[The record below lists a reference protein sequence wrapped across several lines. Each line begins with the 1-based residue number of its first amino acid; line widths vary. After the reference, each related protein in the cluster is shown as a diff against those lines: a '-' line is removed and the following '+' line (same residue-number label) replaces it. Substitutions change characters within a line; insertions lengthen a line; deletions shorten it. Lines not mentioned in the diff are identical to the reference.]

1 MCTVMPQF
9 ASMSANAPNFDR
21 IVADDL
27 TDNDRLVELYVQAVR
42 RQLWGSAERDFIEFV
57 NRASKALHDDA
68 QNSPEKL
75 FRWLIEHPTH
85 DNIAQHCEN
94 HTLARFNSQARY
106 EALAKARSRRM
117 SPIADKAVAQ
127 TKAALA
133 KHPIGY
139 LPGLFAQ
146 HCIFPQKRLPSGQ
159 HRWTIHTHSRRIELQ
174 SGSYILPGLADQGP
188 EIPYGITPR
197 LILPY
202 IASQALCGRRQVI
215 LGKKLLHFVRKL
227 GLTPC
232 SKSYRTVLRQVVNL
246 ATCQIVV
253 SNLSEDTHA
262 VKVETDIYN
271 VTGKLR
277 YSVPRSIFDFSMNP
291 MAFKT
296 AAGSALGYEE
306 WMEGE
311 PTFTLSHDF
320 YEFVRG
326 RVVPINYAHLLHFVR
341 SPRRMDL
348 YTWLSY
354 RTYRIGPRGI
364 KIPLA
369 VLRHQ
374 FAPDISQNSYK
385 NFRRKLQRDLD
396 VIRAVHPGFKVQLT
410 RDALILFDSE
420 PPVPRIPER
429 T

>member
-1 MCTVMPQF
+1 MTQF
-9 ASMSANAPNFDR
+9 ARMSANAPNFDR

-27 TDNDRLVELYVQAVR
+27 IDNDRLVELYIQAVR
-42 RQLWGSAERDFIEFV
+42 RQLWGATDRDFIEFV
-57 NRASKALHDDA
+57 NRASKALHDDS
-68 QNSPEKL
+68 QKTPEKL
-75 FRWLIEHPTH
+75 FRWLIEHPSH
-85 DNIAQHCEN
+85 DNVSQACEN
-94 HTLARFNSQARY
+94 HTLARFNSAARY
-106 EALAKARSRRM
+106 EALAKARPRQM
-117 SPIADKAVAQ
+117 SPVAQ
-127 TKAALA
+127 AAEMAAKAASD

-146 HCIFPQKRLPSGQ
+146 HSLFPQKRLPRGQ
-159 HRWTIHTHSRRIELQ
+159 NRWAIHTHKKRIELQ
-174 SGSYILPGLADQGP
+174 SGSYLLPGLADQGP
-188 EIPYGITPR
+188 EIPYGVTPR

-202 IASQALCGRRQVI
+202 IAGQALCGRRKVI

-246 ATCQIVV
+246 AVCQIVV
-253 SNLSEDTHA
+253 SNMSTDTLA
-262 VKVETDIYN
+262 VRVETDVYN

-277 YSVPRSIFDFSMNP
+277 YSVPRPIFDFSMDP
-291 MAFKT
+291 TAFKT
-296 AAGSALGYEE
+296 AAGSAFGYEE

-326 RVVPINYAHLLHFVR
+326 RAVPINYAHLLHFVR

-374 FAPDISQNSYK
+374 FAPDLSQNSYK
-385 NFRRKLQRDLD
+385 NFRRMLQRDLD
-396 VIRAVHPGFKVQLT
+396 VIRAVHSGFKVQLT

>member
-1 MCTVMPQF
+1 MTQF
-9 ASMSANAPNFDR
+9 ARMSANAPNFDR

-27 TDNDRLVELYVQAVR
+27 IDNDRLVELYVQAVR
-42 RQLWGSAERDFIEFV
+42 RRLWGATDRDFIEFV
-57 NRASKALHDDA
+57 NRASKALHDDS
-68 QNSPEKL
+68 QKTPEKL
-75 FRWLIEHPTH
+75 FRWLIEHPSH
-85 DNIAQHCEN
+85 DNVSQACEN
-94 HTLARFNSQARY
+94 HTLARFNSAARY
-106 EALAKARSRRM
+106 EALAKARPRQM
-117 SPIADKAVAQ
+117 SPVAQ
-127 TKAALA
+127 AAEMAAKAASD

-146 HCIFPQKRLPSGQ
+146 HSLFPQKRLPRGQ
-159 HRWTIHTHSRRIELQ
+159 NRWAIHTHKKRIELQ
-174 SGSYILPGLADQGP
+174 SGSYLLPGLADQGP
-188 EIPYGITPR
+188 EIPYGVTPR

-202 IASQALCGRRQVI
+202 IAGQALCGRRKVI

-246 ATCQIVV
+246 AICQIVV

-262 VKVETDIYN
+262 VQVETDVYN

-277 YSVPRSIFDFSMNP
+277 YTVPRAIFDFSKNP

-326 RVVPINYAHLLHFVR
+326 RAVPINYAHLLHFVR

-348 YTWLSY
+348 YAWLSY

>member
-1 MCTVMPQF
+1 MTQF
-9 ASMSANAPNFDR
+9 ARMSANAPNFDR

-27 TDNDRLVELYVQAVR
+27 IDNDRFVELYVQAVR
-42 RQLWGSAERDFIEFV
+42 RRLWGSTERDFIEFV

-75 FRWLIEHPTH
+75 FRWLIEHPSH
-85 DNIAQHCEN
+85 GNISQTCEN
-94 HTLARFNSQARY
+94 QTLARFNSQARY
-106 EALAKARSRRM
+106 YAVAKARPRQM
-117 SPIADKAVAQ
+117 SPVAQAAEMATKAV
-127 TKAALA
+127 TDE
-133 KHPIGY
+133 HPIGY

-159 HRWTIHTHSRRIELQ
+159 HRWTIHTHKKRIELQ
-174 SGSYILPGLADQGP
+174 SGTYLLPGLAEQGL

-202 IASQALCGRRQVI
+202 IARQALYGRRKVI

-253 SNLSEDTHA
+253 SNMSTDTLA

-277 YSVPRSIFDFSMNP
+277 YSVPRSIFDFSMNH
-291 MAFKT
+291 MVLFKT
-296 AAGSALGYEE
+296 ATGSALGYEE

-320 YEFVRG
+320 YEFVRV
-326 RVVPINYAHLLHFVR
+326 RAVPINYAHLLKFVR

-348 YTWLSY
+348 YTWLTH

-369 VLRHQ
+369 VLQPQ
-374 FAPDISQNSYK
+374 FAITGPLTEFTQEFSPPPTTGPGCDSCCTS
-385 NFRRKLQRDLD
+385 RLQC
-396 VIRAVHPGFKVQLT
+396 PT
-410 RDALILFDSE
+410 DA
-420 PPVPRIPER
+420 
-429 T
+429 

>member
-1 MCTVMPQF
+1 MTQF
-9 ASMSANAPNFDR
+9 TRMSANAPNFDS

-42 RQLWGSAERDFIEFV
+42 RQCWGPTERDFIEFI
-57 NRASKALHDDA
+57 NRAYKALHDDS
-68 QNSPEKL
+68 QKSPGKL
-75 FRWLIEHPTH
+75 FRWLIEHPSN
-85 DNIAQHCEN
+85 DNVSQACEN
-94 HTLARFNSQARY
+94 HTLARFNSAARY
-106 EALAKARSRRM
+106 EALAKVRPRQM
-117 SPIADKAVAQ
+117 SPVAQ
-127 TKAALA
+127 AAEMA
-133 KHPIGY
+133 ANAASDKHPIGY

-146 HCIFPQKRLPSGQ
+146 HSLFPQKRLPRGQ
-159 HRWTIHTHSRRIELQ
+159 HRWAIHTHKKRIELQ
-174 SGSYILPGLADQGP
+174 SGSYLLPGLADQGP

-202 IASQALCGRRQVI
+202 ITRQALCGRRKVI

-232 SKSYRTVLRQVVNL
+232 STSYRTVLRQVVNL

-253 SNLSEDTHA
+253 SNLSEDAHT
-262 VKVETDIYN
+262 VKVETDVYN

-277 YSVPRSIFDFSMNP
+277 YSVPRSVFNFSKNP

-296 AAGSALGYEE
+296 AAGNALGYEE

-326 RVVPINYAHLLHFVR
+326 RAVPINYAHLLHFAR

-348 YTWLSY
+348 YAWLSY

-374 FAPDISQNSYK
+374 FAPDLSQNSYK

>member
-1 MCTVMPQF
+1 MTQF
-9 ASMSANAPNFDR
+9 ARMSVNAPNYDR

-27 TDNDRLVELYVQAVR
+27 IDNDRLVELYVQAVR
-42 RQLWGSAERDFIEFV
+42 RRVWGSTEREFIEFV
-57 NRASKALHDDA
+57 NRASKALHDDS

-75 FRWLIEHPTH
+75 FRWLIEHPSH
-85 DNIAQHCEN
+85 GNISQTCEN
-94 HTLARFNSQARY
+94 HTLARFNSPARY
-106 EALAKARSRRM
+106 EAVAKARPRQM
-117 SPIADKAVAQ
+117 SPVAQ
-127 TKAALA
+127 AAELAAKPAPA

-146 HCIFPQKRLPSGQ
+146 HCLFPQKRLPSGQ
-159 HRWTIHTHSRRIELQ
+159 HRWTIYTHNKRIELQ
-174 SGSYILPGLADQGP
+174 SGSYLLPGLADQGP
-188 EIPYGITPR
+188 EIPYGVAPR

-202 IASQALCGRRQVI
+202 IAGQALCGRRQVI

-246 ATCQIVV
+246 AICQIVV
-253 SNLSEDTHA
+253 SHLSEDTHA
-262 VKVETDIYN
+262 VQVETDIYN
-271 VTGKLR
+271 VSGKLR
-277 YSVPRSIFDFSMNP
+277 YTVPRSSFDFSMNP
-291 MAFKT
+291 VAIKT

-326 RVVPINYAHLLHFVR
+326 RAVPINYAHLLHFVR

-348 YTWLSY
+348 YAWLSY

-364 KIPLA
+364 RIPLA

-374 FAPDISQNSYK
+374 FAPNISQNSYK
-385 NFRRKLQRDLD
+385 NFRRMLQLDLD
-396 VIRAVHPGFKVQLT
+396 VICAVHPGFKVQLT

>member
-1 MCTVMPQF
+1 MTQF
-9 ASMSANAPNFDR
+9 ALMSANAPNFDR

-42 RQLWGSAERDFIEFV
+42 RRLWEATDRDFIEFV
-57 NRASKALHDDA
+57 NRASKALHDDS

-75 FRWLIEHPTH
+75 FRWLIEHPSH
-85 DNIAQHCEN
+85 DNISQACEN
-94 HTLARFNSQARY
+94 HTLARFNSPARY
-106 EALAKARSRRM
+106 EAVAKACPRQM
-117 SPIADKAVAQ
+117 SPVAQ
-127 TKAALA
+127 AAEMATKAATDE
-133 KHPIGY
+133 HPIGY

-159 HRWTIHTHSRRIELQ
+159 HRWTIHTHKKRIELQ
-174 SGSYILPGLADQGP
+174 SGTYLLPGLAEQGL

-202 IASQALCGRRQVI
+202 IARQALYGRRKVI

-253 SNLSEDTHA
+253 SNLSTDTLA
-262 VKVETDIYN
+262 VRVETDVYN

-277 YSVPRSIFDFSMNP
+277 YSVPRPIFDFSMDP
-291 MAFKT
+291 TAFKT
-296 AAGSALGYEE
+296 AAGSAFGYEE

-326 RVVPINYAHLLHFVR
+326 RAVPINYAHLLKFVR

-348 YTWLSY
+348 YTWLTH

-369 VLRHQ
+369 VLQPQ
-374 FAPDISQNSYK
+374 FAPDLSQNSRK
-385 NFRRKLQRDLD
+385 NFRCLLQRDLD
-396 VIRAVHPGFKVQLT
+396 VIRAVHPGFNVQLT
-410 RDALILFDSE
+410 RDALLLFDSE
-420 PPVPRIPER
+420 PPVPRIS
-429 T
+429 